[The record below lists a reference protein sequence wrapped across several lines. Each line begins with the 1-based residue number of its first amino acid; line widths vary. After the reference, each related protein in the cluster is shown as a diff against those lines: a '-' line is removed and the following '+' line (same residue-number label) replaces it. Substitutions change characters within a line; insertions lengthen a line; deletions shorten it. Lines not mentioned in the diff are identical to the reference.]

1 MAAPKLVCMAYDD
14 GEREE
19 ILLRE
24 EAIQKFRRW
33 IHDPDVILVGQSVAY
48 DLGVL
53 IAEDFSLAP
62 MICAAI
68 EAGRIKCTKLREKI
82 IAIAKG
88 ELKFEWDEDLHQW
101 KKTSFD
107 LNRLLYRRTG
117 EFHKKKDDPW
127 QLRFGELDG
136 IPVAWW
142 PQGDEKSP
150 GPAAYVLGDIRKTK
164 IIFESQEEETQPE
177 GIPGET
183 LEVKADFALNIMRI
197 WGVRT
202 DPEAVAK
209 FEAEIRRD
217 YEAQVKIALN
227 TCATD
232 DCGCDKTEP
241 CDQRLMRITSKGPS
255 KKMAAIRGRI
265 EQHYDKH
272 GMAIAYTAGRKNK
285 KTGVRTPEIATDREQ
300 LLNRRNKDVPRDPG
314 LVAIS
319 EVGRLGKLLTTYCKI
334 LHRGT
339 HKPITPGWNT
349 PLDSFR
355 TSCADPN
362 LQNGPRASAFRPCFI
377 PRQGWVFV
385 FCDYDTIEMRTLA
398 QTCIDFGFDSE
409 LAAALNADK
418 DVHVDLAADMLG
430 IDYDEAIERYEAED
444 PMLFGANSSRQ
455 YSKIGNYGLGGGMGP
470 EAFRDYARGYDI
482 DLSIEQCLEIH
493 QGFRRKWGEMPQ
505 YFAHCSAL
513 CELDGGEVEYLV
525 HPRTGLVRGKVRY
538 TATCNHFF
546 QHLAAIG
553 AKSALWAVVKE
564 TIAVPDSPLYGC
576 RAWLFNHD
584 EIGLEVPFYWWG
596 VERSHAAVKRLQEVM
611 IAEMKKWVPDIKIG
625 ASPVMVRRWYKG
637 AKPVKQGLYIVPGKP
652 VKKTEG
658 DKEKTV
664 WVADLDGLV
673 PEAMAA

>member
-1 MAAPKLVCMAYDD
+1 MTTVVFDVETFRIRAGMAAPKLVCMAYDD
-14 GEREE
+14 GEKEE

-48 DLGVL
+48 DLGIM

-82 IAIAKG
+82 LAIAKG

-136 IPVAWW
+136 IPVPWW
-142 PQGDEKSP
+142 PQGDEKNP

-164 IIFESQEEETQPE
+164 VIFESQEEEVQPE

-202 DPEAVAK
+202 DLEAVKK
-209 FEAEIRRD
+209 FEAELRKD
-217 YEAQVKIALN
+217 YEKQVKIALGL
-227 TCATD
+227 D
-232 DCGCDKTEP
+232 DKIKIP
-241 CDQRLMRITSKGPS
+241 YPLMRVTRKGASKT
-255 KKMAAIRGRI
+255 MAAIRRRI
-265 EQHYDKH
+265 EEHYDQH
-272 GMAIAYTAGRKNK
+272 GMAISYTAKGA
-285 KTGVRTPEIATDREQ
+285 IQTDREQ
-300 LLNRRNKDVPRDPG
+300 LLNRRNKNVPQDPG
-314 LVAIS
+314 LKAVA
-319 EVGRLGKLLTTYCKI
+319 EVGRLGKLLNTYVKI

-362 LQNGPRASAFRPCFI
+362 LQNGPRASAFRPCFV

-398 QTCIDFGFDSE
+398 QTCLDLGFESE
-409 LAAALNADK
+409 LAVALNADK

-430 IDYDEAIERYEAED
+430 IDYDEAIKRYEAED

-470 EAFRDYARGYDI
+470 DAFRDYARGYDI
-482 DLSIEQCLEIH
+482 DLTHDQCLEIH
-493 QGFRRKWGEMPQ
+493 QGFRRKWSEMPQ

-513 CELDGGEVEYLV
+513 CESDGGEVEFLV
-525 HPRTGLVRGKVRY
+525 HPRTGLVRGQVRY

-564 TIAVPDSPLYGC
+564 TIAVPESPLYGC

-584 EIGLEVPFYWWG
+584 EIGLEVPYYWWG
-596 VERSHAAVKRLQEVM
+596 VKRSHAAVKRLQEVM
-611 IAEMKKWVPDIKIG
+611 IAEMKVWVPDIKIG

-652 VKKTEG
+652 VTTKTENG
-658 DKEKTV
+658 KEKTT